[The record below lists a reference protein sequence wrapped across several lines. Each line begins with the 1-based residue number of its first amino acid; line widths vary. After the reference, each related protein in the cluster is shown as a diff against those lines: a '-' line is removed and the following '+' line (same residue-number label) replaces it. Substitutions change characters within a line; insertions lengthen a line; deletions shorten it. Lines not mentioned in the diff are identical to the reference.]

1 MVSVLVSFLILY
13 LTFIL
18 ASRAAII
25 LLLLLS
31 SFYLLSLIIEKRKLK
46 DILKTQFGVLSIP
59 LVLIFLS
66 ISNLGVDSSAN
77 PI

>member
-1 MVSVLVSFLILY
+1 MGFYFNRNITSINNLFHLQFTLYLILNSKNVLIRVVSVLVSFLILY

-31 SFYLLSLIIEKRKLK
+31 SFTYL
-46 DILKTQFGVLSIP
+46 V
-59 LVLIFLS
+59 
-66 ISNLGVDSSAN
+66 
-77 PI
+77 